1 MVKMRQLKVP
11 QYIMGGFV
19 GLLFANVAYADS
31 GPRVADL
38 TVREQDGGVA
48 VSFRVLNA
56 FTDEVREKIES
67 GISIS
72 FTHRLQAMH
81 PRWWWWNRKVIAR
94 AVVTTVRFDPLTHQY
109 HLTRE
114 QDERMVDE
122 WSTDKFQEVTLWMTR
137 LENVPLEIS
146 PEERSRITHVRVRTD
161 ILERRLLHVLPWPI
175 ETPWAQIRLSKP

>member
-1 MVKMRQLKVP
+1 MAKG
-11 QYIMGGFV
+11 IMGGFV

-38 TVREQDGGVA
+38 TVREQDGGVE
-48 VSFRVLNA
+48 VSFRVLDA
-56 FTDEVREKIES
+56 FTDEVRKRIES
-67 GISIS
+67 GISVS
-72 FTHRLQAMH
+72 FTHRVQAMH

-114 QDERMVDE
+114 QDERTVDE

-146 PEERSRITHVRVRTD
+146 PEERGRIAHVRVRTE
-161 ILERRLLHVLPWPI
+161 ILGRRLLHVLPWPI